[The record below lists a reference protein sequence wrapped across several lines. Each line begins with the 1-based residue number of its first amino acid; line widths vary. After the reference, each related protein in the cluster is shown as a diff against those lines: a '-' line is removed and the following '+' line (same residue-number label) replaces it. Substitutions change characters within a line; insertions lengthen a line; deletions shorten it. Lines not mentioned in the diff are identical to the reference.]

1 MRIAFENGML
11 ASGFDIEIDVDGDAR
26 AAGPAR
32 VGRFGAVAAKIPRR
46 PKVAF
51 GPPRLGSRGRY

>member
-11 ASGFDIEIDVDGDAR
+11 ASGLDIEIDVDGDAG

-32 VGRFGAVAAKIPRR
+32 VGRVGAVAAKIP
-46 PKVAF
+46 
-51 GPPRLGSRGRY
+51 